1 MRSKLSFRQE
11 WREIQPTKTGLFWAC
26 MASVVLTMIIGFTLG
41 GWMTEDGAHKEA
53 QVMARNAVI
62 ERLAPICVAQFNQD
76 PANILKLNELNGLTS
91 SQQRAQF
98 VQDHGWATISGEE
111 TPDRK
116 VADACTKLILEMGP

>member
-1 MRSKLSFRQE
+1 
-11 WREIQPTKTGLFWAC
+11 
-26 MASVVLTMIIGFTLG
+26 
-41 GWMTEDGAHKEA
+41 MTEDGAHKEA

-62 ERLAPICVAQFNQD
+62 ERLASICVAQFNQD
-76 PANILKLNELNGLTS
+76 PANILKLYELNGLTS

-111 TPDRK
+111 IPDRK